1 MDRGLGTRFRPPDT
15 AGSNASAGRSSHRGG
30 DRGPGFDRRRRH
42 GLTAA
47 SAMRIMRIILVL
59 LAVSGIPRTLIG
71 QRWERQVQERV
82 QRTIAAVGASPG
94 LHVVRRSGML
104 NTDEAASF
112 RTTLVQG
119 TPYAILGV
127 CDDDCSRLQLTLLS
141 PSGSD
146 IAKERNSESLPT
158 LHFTAATTAV
168 YSIRV
173 VMEGCRWNPC
183 WYAIAV
189 VPLRKTP
196 S

>member
-1 MDRGLGTRFRPPDT
+1 
-15 AGSNASAGRSSHRGG
+15 
-30 DRGPGFDRRRRH
+30 
-42 GLTAA
+42 
-47 SAMRIMRIILVL
+47 MRIILVL
-59 LAVSGIPRTLIG
+59 LAVSAIPQVLIG

-82 QRTIAAVGASPG
+82 QRTIAAVGPSTRLP
-94 LHVVRRSGML
+94 VVRRSGML

-112 RTTLVQG
+112 QTTLAQH
-119 TPYAILGV
+119 TPYAIIAV

-158 LHFTAATTAV
+158 LHFTAETTAV
-168 YSIRV
+168 YGIRV

>member
-1 MDRGLGTRFRPPDT
+1 
-15 AGSNASAGRSSHRGG
+15 
-30 DRGPGFDRRRRH
+30 
-42 GLTAA
+42 
-47 SAMRIMRIILVL
+47 MRAIIVL
-59 LAVSGIPRTLIG
+59 PAIAVIATPAIAQ
-71 QRWERQVQERV
+71 QRWQRQVQERA
-82 QRTIAAVGASPG
+82 QRAIDAVATSSPG
-94 LHVVRRSGML
+94 TVVKRSGML

-112 RTTLVQG
+112 QMTLVQG

-146 IAKERNSESLPT
+146 IAKERNSESFPT
-158 LHFTAATTAV
+158 LRFTAATTAV
-168 YSIRV
+168 YGIRV

-189 VPLRKTP
+189 VPLRKIP

>member
-1 MDRGLGTRFRPPDT
+1 
-15 AGSNASAGRSSHRGG
+15 
-30 DRGPGFDRRRRH
+30 
-42 GLTAA
+42 
-47 SAMRIMRIILVL
+47 MRIILVL
-59 LAVSGIPRTLIG
+59 LAVSGIPRVLIG

-82 QRTIAAVGASPG
+82 QRTIAAVGPSPR
-94 LHVVRRSGML
+94 LPVVRRSGML

-112 RTTLVQG
+112 ETTLVEG
-119 TPYAILGV
+119 TSYAIVAV

-158 LHFTAATTAV
+158 LHFTAEITAV

-183 WYAIAV
+183 WYAVAV
-189 VPLRKTP
+189 VPLGKNP
-196 S
+196 P

>member
-1 MDRGLGTRFRPPDT
+1 
-15 AGSNASAGRSSHRGG
+15 
-30 DRGPGFDRRRRH
+30 
-42 GLTAA
+42 
-47 SAMRIMRIILVL
+47 MRVVLVL
-59 LAVSGIPRTLIG
+59 LACGVLAAPAIAQ

-82 QRTIAAVGASPG
+82 RRAVAAVATSSRLP
-94 LHVVRRSGML
+94 VVKRSGIL

-112 RTTLVQG
+112 PTTLVQG
-119 TPYAILGV
+119 TSYAIVAV

-146 IAKERNSESLPT
+146 IAKERDSESLPT
-158 LHFTAATTAV
+158 VHFRAETTMV
-168 YSIRV
+168 YRVRV

-189 VPLRKTP
+189 VPLGKTP

>member
-1 MDRGLGTRFRPPDT
+1 
-15 AGSNASAGRSSHRGG
+15 
-30 DRGPGFDRRRRH
+30 
-42 GLTAA
+42 
-47 SAMRIMRIILVL
+47 MRAILVL
-59 LAVSGIPRTLIG
+59 LAILAMPSAMPGQ
-71 QRWERQVQERV
+71 QRWERQVQERA
-82 QRTIAAVGASPG
+82 QRAIDAVATSSQRA
-94 LHVVRRSGML
+94 VVKRSGML

-112 RTTLVQG
+112 QTTLAQHM
-119 TPYAILGV
+119 PYAIIAV

-146 IAKERNSESLPT
+146 IAKERNSESLPA
-158 LHFTAATTAV
+158 LHFTAGTTAV
-168 YSIRV
+168 YGIRV

>member
-1 MDRGLGTRFRPPDT
+1 MK
-15 AGSNASAGRSSHRGG
+15 
-30 DRGPGFDRRRRH
+30 
-42 GLTAA
+42 
-47 SAMRIMRIILVL
+47 LVL
-59 LAVSGIPRTLIG
+59 VVLAVAVLARPVVAQ

-82 QRTIAAVGASPG
+82 QRAIVAMTSSSQRPVAK
-94 LHVVRRSGML
+94 RSGML

-112 RTTLVQG
+112 ETTLVQG
-119 TPYAILGV
+119 TSYAIVAV

-168 YSIRV
+168 YGIRV

-189 VPLRKTP
+189 VPLRKIP

>member
-1 MDRGLGTRFRPPDT
+1 
-15 AGSNASAGRSSHRGG
+15 
-30 DRGPGFDRRRRH
+30 
-42 GLTAA
+42 
-47 SAMRIMRIILVL
+47 MRAILVL
-59 LAVSGIPRTLIG
+59 LAILAMPAAMFGQ
-71 QRWERQVQERV
+71 QRWERQVQERAQRAIDAVAPSSARAVV
-82 QRTIAAVGASPG
+82 Q
-94 LHVVRRSGML
+94 RSGML
-104 NTDEAASF
+104 NTDEEASF
-112 RTTLVQG
+112 QTLLLERVSY
-119 TPYAILGV
+119 TIIAV

-158 LHFTAATTAV
+158 LRFTAATTAV
-168 YSIRV
+168 YGIRV

>member
-1 MDRGLGTRFRPPDT
+1 MRAHADGKVTRRLGWPKRAITLTGRRFIPCHPRPSRASR
-15 AGSNASAGRSSHRGG
+15 AGPKDVAPRSSRG
-30 DRGPGFDRRRRH
+30 RGSIRQFRFPISC
-42 GLTAA
+42 A
-47 SAMRIMRIILVL
+47 SID
-59 LAVSGIPRTLIG
+59 AVATSSPR
-71 QRWERQVQERV
+71 
-82 QRTIAAVGASPG
+82 AV
-94 LHVVRRSGML
+94 VKRSGML

-112 RTTLVQG
+112 QTTLAQH
-119 TPYAILGV
+119 TPYAIIAV

-158 LHFTAATTAV
+158 LHFTAATTGV
-168 YSIRV
+168 YGIRV

-189 VPLRKTP
+189 VPLRNTP

>member
-1 MDRGLGTRFRPPDT
+1 
-15 AGSNASAGRSSHRGG
+15 
-30 DRGPGFDRRRRH
+30 
-42 GLTAA
+42 
-47 SAMRIMRIILVL
+47 MRIILVL
-59 LAVSGIPRTLIG
+59 LAVSGIPRVLVG

-82 QRTIAAVGASPG
+82 QRTIAAVGTSPG
-94 LHVVRRSGML
+94 LPVVRRSGML

-112 RTTLVQG
+112 QTPLVEH
-119 TPYAILGV
+119 TSYVIVAV

-158 LHFTAATTAV
+158 LRFTAATTAA
-168 YSIRV
+168 YGIRV

-189 VPLRKTP
+189 VPLGKTP

>member
-1 MDRGLGTRFRPPDT
+1 
-15 AGSNASAGRSSHRGG
+15 
-30 DRGPGFDRRRRH
+30 
-42 GLTAA
+42 
-47 SAMRIMRIILVL
+47 MRIILLL
-59 LAVSGIPRTLIG
+59 LAVSGIPQVVMG
-71 QRWERQVQERV
+71 QRWERQVDERV
-82 QRTIAAVGASPG
+82 QRTIGAVGASQR
-94 LHVVRRSGML
+94 LLVVRRSGML

-112 RTTLVQG
+112 RTTLAEH
-119 TPYAILGV
+119 TSYAIIAV

-158 LHFTAATTAV
+158 LRFTAATTAV
-168 YSIRV
+168 YGIRV